1 MNQTTNR
8 FSFIHPTKCGG
19 TAVEIFLLENYSKY
33 FVMQTHHK
41 LCCTNYNNPIII
53 IRDPIERF
61 ISLFNYWK
69 YGSEIF
75 IRDKFFLEKNK
86 NITIKEFISLM
97 KENKTNTLFHSFTWA
112 KHFQKMTHWINNTDY
127 KNIIILTYKNDMNYT
142 IQKMLRLFNI
152 PNIVDKKVEKCNISK
167 GKEQVILDEE
177 DIDFIKEY
185 FKEDFDLIHL
195 INTQPKLF
203 RAVF

>member
-1 MNQTTNR
+1 MNKNTNR

-19 TAVEIFLLENYSKY
+19 TAVENFLLANYSKY
-33 FVMQTHHK
+33 FIIKTHHN
-41 LCCTNYNNPIII
+41 LTCNNYNNSIII

-61 ISLFNYWK
+61 ISLFKYWK

-75 IRDKFFLEKNK
+75 IRDKKFLEKYK
-86 NITIKEFISLM
+86 NITIKDFISLI
-97 KENKTNTLFHSFTWA
+97 KENKTNTLFYSFTCD

-127 KNIIILTYKNDMNYT
+127 KNIIIIKYKNDMNDT
-142 IQKMLRLFNI
+142 IQQMLRLFKI
-152 PNIVDKKVEKCNISK
+152 PNLVNKKVEKCNITK
-167 GKEQVILDEE
+167 NKENVILDEE
-177 DIDFIKEY
+177 DIHFIKEY

-203 RAVF
+203 RSVL

>member
-1 MNQTTNR
+1 MNQTTNC

-19 TAVEIFLLENYSKY
+19 TAVENFLLENYSKY

-97 KENKTNTLFHSFTWA
+97 KENKTNTLFYSFTWD
-112 KHFQKMTHWINNTDY
+112 KHFQKMNHWINNTDY